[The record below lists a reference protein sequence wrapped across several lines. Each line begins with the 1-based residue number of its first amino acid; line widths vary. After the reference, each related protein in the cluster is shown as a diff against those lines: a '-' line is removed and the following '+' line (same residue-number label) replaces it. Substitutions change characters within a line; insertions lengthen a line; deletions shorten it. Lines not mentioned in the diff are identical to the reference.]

1 MNNMDALDTKYTFWK
16 LINKYGIEIP
26 IIQRD
31 YAHGRL
37 NERTNVIRE
46 ELLDNLFNSFDDDA
60 NIDFDFVY
68 GSIRDGVL
76 LPLDGQQRLTTLF
89 LLHWYIAMK
98 EGKLTED
105 ISRVLN
111 KFTYSTRISSRE
123 FCHKLVYLDFDFDE
137 STIISEVIKDSN
149 WYFRSWDKDPTIKSM
164 LIMIDAINTKFFNT
178 EGIFE
183 KLIRDIGNNP
193 PITFSFISLDDYS
206 LTDDLYIKMNARGKI
221 LSDFENFKAKFLQYL
236 KNKGFAYKHF
246 EDSIDNKWTDLLWEY
261 RSSDDTIDY
270 AFIRFFMFVTEM
282 IYTEDAEAQDMNSPY
297 RKFDIK
303 TLLQTYDQ
311 NEKVQRLYEMLDL
324 WSSKDEIQRCMS
336 SIFSTKHE
344 DGKTK
349 LFAQDANLMDQCLKG
364 ESLSLAEKVLLYMVM
379 RRLVCYKRQAKIDNG
394 LNDYARVIRNLLSR
408 IRTLK
413 GNFYQSDFR
422 YGRHAIPFV
431 QFIEKQLLN
440 ADNVYAVLPLLSA
453 PSAIREDSLKDEMDK
468 AKLINKD
475 SSNKKRIH
483 SLEDLDMFEGSIHN
497 IMELLTNS
505 NKDYTKTLEEVF
517 SSENT
522 VHITRALLSIAD
534 YGIRLGGSALGD
546 RVYFGTE
553 GNWNTILTSKRDD
566 NYPKIFSKLINQYDQ
581 MQTAKAQD
589 KLLELIDMNLK
600 LMDPKTWRYYF
611 VKYPRMLGYKN
622 MIYAF
627 KNREENNLKIHMM
640 NGSTL
645 NAYHI
650 VPFYREVA
658 FQLGN
663 EKCYEDFCK
672 EVGSEEG
679 AIVLNCGVSVHL
691 NDEGSWIISNN
702 EESEGI
708 EKGVDEVIETINE
721 DEDFSDLDYVEQGVK
736 ACNLLYDKLKGTG
749 TSI

>member
-1 MNNMDALDTKYTFWK
+1 MNNMDILDTKYTFWK

-26 IIQRD
+26 IMQRD

-37 NERTNVIRE
+37 NERTAAIRE
-46 ELLDNLFNSFDDDA
+46 ELLDNLFNSFDVDA

-98 EGKLTED
+98 EGKLTKD
-105 ISRVLN
+105 ISRVLD

-123 FCHKLVYLDFDFDE
+123 FCHKLVYFDFDFDE
-137 STIISEVIKDSN
+137 SHIISEVIKDSN

-164 LIMIDAINTKFFNT
+164 LIMIDSINTKFFNT

-183 KLIRDIGNNP
+183 KLIRDIGENP

-261 RSSDDTIDY
+261 RSSDDTIDD

-303 TLLQTYDQ
+303 TLLQTYYQ

-324 WSSKDEIQRCMS
+324 WSSKDEIQRCMA

-364 ESLSLAEKVLLYMVM
+364 ESLSLADKVLLYMVM
-379 RRLVCYKRQAKIDNG
+379 RRLVCYKQQGKIDNG

-431 QFIEKQLLN
+431 QFIEKHLLY
-440 ADNVYAVLPLLSA
+440 AENVYDVLPSLSA
-453 PSAIREDSLKDEMDK
+453 PAAIREDSLKDEIDK
-468 AKLINKD
+468 ANLINKD
-475 SSNKKRIH
+475 SRNKKRIH
-483 SLEDLDMFEGSIHN
+483 RLEDLDMFEGSTHN
-497 IMELLTNS
+497 VMGLLTNS
-505 NKDYTKTLEEVF
+505 KKDYTKTFEEIF

-522 VHITRALLSIAD
+522 VHVTRALLSIAD

-553 GNWNTILTSKRDD
+553 GYWNTILTSKRDD
-566 NYPKIFSKLINQYDQ
+566 NYPKIFSKLINQYNQ
-581 MQTAKAQD
+581 MKAAKAQD

-600 LMDPKTWRYYF
+600 KMNPETWRYYF
-611 VKYPRMLGYKN
+611 VKYPRMLGNKN

-627 KNREENNLKIHMM
+627 ENRDENNLKIHMM

-650 VPFYREVA
+650 VPIYREVA
-658 FQLGN
+658 FQLGY
-663 EKCYEDFCK
+663 EKCYEDNCK
-672 EVGSEEG
+672 KIGSEEG
-679 AIVLNCGVSVHL
+679 AIVLNCGVSVNL
-691 NDEGSWIISNN
+691 NDEGRWIISQN
-702 EESEGI
+702 EESEEI

-736 ACNLLYDKLKGTG
+736 ACNLLYDKLKG
-749 TSI
+749 INIE

>member
-1 MNNMDALDTKYTFWK
+1 
-16 LINKYGIEIP
+16 
-26 IIQRD
+26 
-31 YAHGRL
+31 
-37 NERTNVIRE
+37 
-46 ELLDNLFNSFDDDA
+46 
-60 NIDFDFVY
+60 
-68 GSIRDGVL
+68 
-76 LPLDGQQRLTTLF
+76 
-89 LLHWYIAMK
+89 MK

-105 ISRVLN
+105 ISRVLD

-123 FCHKLVYLDFDFDE
+123 FCHKLVYFDFDFDE
-137 STIISEVIKDSN
+137 SHIISEVIKDSN

-164 LIMIDAINTKFFNT
+164 LIMIDSINTKFFYT

-183 KLIRDIGNNP
+183 KLIRDIGENP

-206 LTDDLYIKMNARGKI
+206 LTDDLYIKMNARGKN

-236 KNKGFAYKHF
+236 KNQGFAYKHF

-261 RSSDDTIDY
+261 RSSDDTIDD
-270 AFIRFFMFVTEM
+270 AFIRFFIFVTEM

-324 WSSKDEIQRCMS
+324 WSSKDEIQRSMA

-349 LFAQDANLMDQCLKG
+349 LFTQDANLMDQCLKG
-364 ESLSLAEKVLLYMVM
+364 ESLSLADKVLLYMVM
-379 RRLVCYKRQAKIDNG
+379 RRLVCYKQQGKIDNG

-431 QFIEKQLLN
+431 QFIEKNLLD
-440 ADNVYAVLPLLSA
+440 ADNVYARLPLLAA
-453 PSAIREDSLKDEMDK
+453 PAAIREDSFNDEIAK

-475 SSNKKRIH
+475 YNNKKRIH

-497 IMELLTNS
+497 IIELLTNS
-505 NKDYTKTLEEVF
+505 NKDYTNIFKEIF
-517 SSENT
+517 SVENT
-522 VHITRALLSIAD
+522 VHITQALLSIAD

-566 NYPKIFSKLINQYDQ
+566 NYPKIFSKLIYQYDQ
-581 MQTAKAQD
+581 MKAFKAQD
-589 KLLELIDMNLK
+589 KLLELINNNLK
-600 LMDPKTWRYYF
+600 SMNNKTWRYYF
-611 VKYPRMLGYKN
+611 VKYPRMIGNKN

-658 FQLGN
+658 LQLGN
-663 EKCYEDFCK
+663 EKCYEDCCK
-672 EVGSEEG
+672 DVGSEEG
-679 AIVLNCGVSVHL
+679 AIYLNCGVFVEL
-691 NDEGSWIISNN
+691 NEDGTWGVSSSKVTEKITNKVREMFNGLPNKEN
-702 EESEGI
+702 MDYL
-708 EKGVDEVIETINE
+708 EKGVGLCQILCAIIPKN
-721 DEDFSDLDYVEQGVK
+721 
-736 ACNLLYDKLKGTG
+736 
-749 TSI
+749 